1 MTKQSAEAVEQEFF
15 TALIEADLDALRRI
29 LADDFVLIDVMT
41 GSEVTKSTLLDV
53 VGAGQLRFE
62 GIDRPEYRGRLYGT
76 TTVITGRTEMKGYFG
91 EQPFQASS
99 RYTHVFIEQSERW
112 RMVAA
117 QGTQIAPSPMEPGS
131 YKHSAPTERLTRA

>member
-15 TALIEADLDALRRI
+15 TALIEADLEALRRI

-62 GIDRPEYRGRLYGT
+62 GIGRPEYRARLYGT
-76 TTVITGRTEMKGYFG
+76 TIVITGRTEMKGYFG

-117 QGTQIAPSPMEPGS
+117 QGTQIAPSPV
-131 YKHSAPTERLTRA
+131 AA